1 MGVGRRERGKPE
13 TGDTTMY
20 DEIANY
26 ETMTVKGG
34 WSQEEWNKQ
43 QGGVGQVDANE
54 TNELTE
60 MMKQW

>member
-1 MGVGRRERGKPE
+1 
-13 TGDTTMY
+13 MY
-20 DEIANY
+20 DELANY
-26 ETMTVKGG
+26 ETMVVKGG

-54 TNELTE
+54 TDELTE